1 VWVWQV
7 LDAVSTSP
15 ATRTATSPNRPAT
28 RAATLLRVL
37 RDLLPTIRVPV
48 HVFYAA
54 ADPLALVANGE

>member
-1 VWVWQV
+1 VG
-7 LDAVSTSP
+7 LAGARCRIHVSGYQNGHFAES
-15 ATRTATSPNRPAT
+15 TATC
-28 RAATLLRVL
+28 AATLLRVL